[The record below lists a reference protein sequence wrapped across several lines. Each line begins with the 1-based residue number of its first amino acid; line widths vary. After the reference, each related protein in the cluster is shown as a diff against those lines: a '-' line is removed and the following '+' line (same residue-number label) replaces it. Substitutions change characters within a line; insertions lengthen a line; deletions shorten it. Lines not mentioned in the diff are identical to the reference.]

1 MSRFLNKE
9 EKSKHIISLKSL
21 LGNKVSILGHHYQ
34 EQGVIDHCDY
44 TGDSLEL
51 AQRIAH
57 LDSEHIV
64 FCGVYFM
71 AESAALLA
79 KEEQSVYLP
88 EPAANCVMSL
98 MSPAYLIE
106 RLFKKLTASGRKLI
120 PVAYVNTE
128 VDVKAIVGK
137 YGGATCTSSSA
148 DKVLKWALNEGDGVF
163 FLPDKNLAYNTAKNI
178 GIPKKNLHILDI
190 RKKGDVVD
198 LEASKQADIIVWPGL
213 CAIHARFLMQHIH
226 LARENYPNC
235 TIVVHPECTPEVV
248 KASDAVG
255 STSFIINYANN
266 IPDGSHLVIGTEINL
281 VSRLKNE
288 HKHRIKTTP
297 LRASACSHMAK
308 CNPDKLY
315 TTLHN
320 IANNNATPISIEQE
334 TKTFAR
340 TALERMMQI
349 ITV

>member
-9 EKSKHIISLKSL
+9 EKSKHIASLKSS
-21 LGNKVSILGHHYQ
+21 LGDQVSILGHHYQ

-137 YGGATCTSSSA
+137 YGGAICTSSSA
-148 DKVLKWALNEGDGVF
+148 DKVLKWAMNEGDGVF

-190 RKKGDVVD
+190 RKKGDVQILKHLNKPILLFGQDCVPFTHD
-198 LEASKQADIIVWPGL
+198 SL
-213 CAIHARFLMQHIH
+213 C
-226 LARENYPNC
+226 N
-235 TIVVHPECTPEVV
+235 
-248 KASDAVG
+248 
-255 STSFIINYANN
+255 
-266 IPDGSHLVIGTEINL
+266 
-281 VSRLKNE
+281 
-288 HKHRIKTTP
+288 
-297 LRASACSHMAK
+297 
-308 CNPDKLY
+308 
-315 TTLHN
+315 
-320 IANNNATPISIEQE
+320 ISI
-334 TKTFAR
+334 
-340 TALERMMQI
+340 
-349 ITV
+349 

>member
-1 MSRFLNKE
+1 MNRFAGKE
-9 EKSKHIISLKSL
+9 EKHNHIARLKTVL
-21 LGNKVSILGHHYQ
+21 RDQISILGHHYQ
-34 EQGVIDHCDY
+34 DQGVIEHCHY

-51 AQRIAH
+51 AQCIAH
-57 LDSEHIV
+57 LDSKHII

-79 KEEQSVYLP
+79 KEGQYVYLP

-106 RLFKKLTASGRKLI
+106 RLFKKLTAAGRKLI

-137 YGGATCTSSSA
+137 YGGAICTSSSA
-148 DKVLKWALNEGDGVF
+148 DKILKWAMNEGDGVF
-163 FLPDKNLAYNTAKNI
+163 FLPDKNLAYNTAKNL

-190 RKKGDVVD
+190 RKKGEVAD
-198 LEASKQADIIVWPGL
+198 LEASKQADIVVWPGL

-226 LARENYPNC
+226 LARENYPEC
-235 TIVVHPECTPEVV
+235 SIIVHPECTPEVV

-255 STSFIINYANN
+255 STSFIINYAKNV
-266 IPDGSHLVIGTEINL
+266 PDGSHLVIGTEINL

-288 HKHRIKTTP
+288 HAHRIKTTP

-315 TTLHN
+315 ATLDA

-334 TKTFAR
+334 TKKFAR
-340 TALERMMQI
+340 IALERMMQI
-349 ITV
+349 IAV